1 VLFKLVPSAASGIA
15 QINLVGYVVDAKHIR
30 LVETT
35 DAYGGFTGGTALG
48 QTGAFTSS
56 SISSANFV
64 FGAAGEDPNGAL
76 QAAGLLVAGPNTG
89 TAGAVTGNVTGI
101 FSWNDLSGVA
111 NQTPLPLA
119 AGTYTLDTIGAGAGT
134 GRVTL
139 AGLTDSLTNPTF
151 NYDLALYLTGDG
163 HGLLILMD
171 EDTVIAGEG
180 FRQTPGP
187 FTAGTFSG
195 SYGLNL
201 HHVMPNG
208 SDEVRQNGTGPITA
222 DGASNLVGFVD
233 LNGVGSNLPLSGDFT
248 SSSNGVFTGT
258 LAGLDTSSTPAVHHF
273 AYYLVDASRG
283 VLIET
288 DNAQLTI
295 GFLELQ
301 SN

>member
-1 VLFKLVPSAASGIA
+1 MLSKMSPVIAVALGAIAFVGQQTPANPETEFPVLMRQDIIAGKTTVGTKVEAKLV
-15 QINLVGYVVDAKHIR
+15 L
-30 LVETT
+30 
-35 DAYGGFTGGTALG
+35 GTLL
-48 QTGAFTSS
+48 
-56 SISSANFV
+56 
-64 FGAAGEDPNGAL
+64 NGTVIPKNA
-76 QAAGLLVAGPNTG
+76 
-89 TAGAVTGNVTGI
+89 I
-101 FSWNDLSGVA
+101 LSGE
-111 NQTPLPLA
+111 
-119 AGTYTLDTIGAGAGT
+119 
-134 GRVTL
+134 VTL
-139 AGLTDSLTNPTF
+139 AELTDSLTNPTF

-187 FTAGTFSG
+187 FTAGTFG
-195 SYGLNL
+195 GAYGLNL

-222 DGASNLVGFVD
+222 DGASNLVEFVD
-233 LNGVGSNLPLSGDFT
+233 LNGVGSNLSLSGDFT